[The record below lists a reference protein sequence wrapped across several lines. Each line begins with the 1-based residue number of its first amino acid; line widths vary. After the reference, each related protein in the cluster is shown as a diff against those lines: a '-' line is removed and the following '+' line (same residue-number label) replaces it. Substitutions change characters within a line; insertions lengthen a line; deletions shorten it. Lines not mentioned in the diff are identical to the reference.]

1 MLDAQQ
7 PFLLWP
13 IYSLFGD
20 PDEYAVATETGTVW
34 SIKLLRQT
42 AANHLT
48 RNNKELN
55 ALNILHSLISSIG
68 ERGGKSQGGH
78 AYIFFHH
85 KKEVNWALLS
95 LFLYLYV
102 EYAEALI
109 RYVRVSVYCPLFTW
123 GPCPNSVSL

>member
-1 MLDAQQ
+1 MLDVQQ

-20 PDEYAVATETGTVW
+20 PDEYAVANETGTVW

-55 ALNILHSLISSIG
+55 THNILHSVISLCILL

-78 AYIFFHH
+78 AYI
-85 KKEVNWALLS
+85 
-95 LFLYLYV
+95 
-102 EYAEALI
+102 
-109 RYVRVSVYCPLFTW
+109 
-123 GPCPNSVSL
+123 